1 MSVANHQ
8 PPPLDLDSLPYIIG
22 QIKYGQLIEGVQRYR
37 YDTVDRA
44 RTNLV
49 LETRDVKVFDVRS
62 RRQQLSYAHDGFS
75 LLDHVSEFAGL
86 ANSEQVTDEAFL
98 LQLRDNYLREMGEF
112 VRAVSGTPH
121 VYPQPIGF
129 FVRHG
134 SKSKV
139 KTSQRPAALPHVDFT
154 AETANE
160 MAAMIQQDA
169 APGLRYRNFAI
180 YQTWRAVSPAPQD
193 NVLCFCNVDT
203 VVPEDFRVVDSIM
216 GPEDVPGNVYK
227 MEMALHN
234 PAHRWMYFAAM
245 QPSEVLVFQGYDTRS
260 PRPILHTSV
269 NNPAPG
275 ASVRV
280 SIECRHYAFFE

>member
-1 MSVANHQ
+1 MSIA
-8 PPPLDLDSLPYIIG
+8 PASGSSLELDSLPHIVG
-22 QIKYGQLIEGVQRYR
+22 QIKYGTPLEGVQRYR

-62 RRQQLSYAHDGFS
+62 LRDRLSYGNDGFS
-75 LLDHVSEFAGL
+75 LVNHRSEFAGL
-86 ANSEQVTDEAFL
+86 ANSERAADENFL
-98 LQLRDNYLREMGEF
+98 LDLREKYLREMGEF
-112 VRAVSGTPH
+112 VRTVSGTPH
-121 VYPQPIGF
+121 VFPQPIGF

-139 KTSQRPAALPHVDFT
+139 RTSQRPAALPHVDFT
-154 AETANE
+154 AETANA
-160 MAAMIQQDA
+160 MAAMIQQES
-169 APGLRYRNFAI
+169 APGLEYRHFAI

-193 NVLCFCNVDT
+193 NVLCFCDVNT

-227 MEMALHN
+227 MEMALYN
-234 PAHRWMYFAAM
+234 PAHRWMYFADM
-245 QPSEVLVFQGYDTRS
+245 QPDEVLLFQGYDTRS

>member
-1 MSVANHQ
+1 MSAANPQ
-8 PPPLDLDSLPYIIG
+8 KSPLDLDSLPYIVG
-22 QIKYGQLIEGVQRYR
+22 QIKYGVPIEGVQRYR

-49 LETRDVKVFDVRS
+49 LETRDVQVFDVRS
-62 RRQQLSYAHDGFS
+62 RRDRLSYARDGFS
-75 LLDHVSEFAGL
+75 LLDHDSEFAHL
-86 ANSEQVTDEAFL
+86 ANSDQVADETFL
-98 LQLRDNYLREMGEF
+98 LQLRENYLREMGEF
-112 VRAVSGTPH
+112 VRSVSGTPH
-121 VYPQPIGF
+121 VFPQPIGF

-139 KTSQRPAALPHVDFT
+139 RTSQRPAALPHVDFT

-160 MAAMIQQDA
+160 MAAMIQRDA
-169 APGLRYRNFAI
+169 APGLKYRHFAI

-193 NVLCFCNVDT
+193 NVLCFCDVNT
-203 VVPEDFRVVDSIM
+203 VAPEDFRVVDSIM

-227 MEMALHN
+227 MEMALHS
-234 PAHRWMYFAAM
+234 PAHRWMYFADM
-245 QPSEVLVFQGYDTRS
+245 QAGEVLVFQGYDTRS

-275 ASVRV
+275 ASARV

>member
-1 MSVANHQ
+1 MSTAKPHGSQ
-8 PPPLDLDSLPYIIG
+8 LDVESLPYIAG
-22 QIKYGQLIEGVQRYR
+22 QVKYGQLIEGVERYR
-37 YDTVDRA
+37 YDTVDRS

-62 RRQQLSYAHDGFS
+62 LRDRLSYSRDGFS
-75 LLDHVSEFAGL
+75 LLNHTSQFARL
-86 ANSEQVTDEAFL
+86 ANSDRAAEETFL
-98 LQLRDNYLREMGEF
+98 LELRENYLREMGDF

-121 VYPQPIGF
+121 VFPQPIGF

-134 SKSKV
+134 SRSKV

-154 AETANE
+154 AGTANE
-160 MAAMIQQDA
+160 MAAMIQRDS
-169 APGLRYRNFAI
+169 APGLKYRHFAI

-193 NVLCFCNVDT
+193 NVLCFCDVDT
-203 VVPEDFRVVDSIM
+203 VVPEDFKVVESIM
-216 GPEDVPGNVYK
+216 GPEDQPGNVYR
-227 MEMALHN
+227 MEMALHS
-234 PAHRWMYFAAM
+234 PAHRWMYFADM
-245 QPSEVLVFQGYDTRS
+245 QPDEVLLFQGYDTRS

-269 NNPAPG
+269 NNPTPG